1 MIRHPKNRTKM
12 KEGQVKF
19 RRVLSLIAVIAVCA
33 ITVHAQENPYRVA
46 EGWPQLPAGMT
57 WGGVISVDV
66 DARGNIWV
74 FHRSEPT
81 IFEFDPSGK
90 LIKSFGKDMFVQA
103 HGMTIDREGNIW
115 VTDAQA
121 KDGKGQQVFK
131 LSPEGKVLM
140 TLGKAGVA
148 AEGPDTFNGPTDV
161 VVAPNGD
168 IFISD
173 GHVAN
178 SNGRVVKFSKDG
190 KFIKAWGKKGTGPG
204 EMDTPHSIAMDSRG
218 RIFVADRAN
227 SRIQIFDQDGRFLD
241 QWKQFGRP
249 SGVFIDKN
257 DVIYVADSQSNA
269 TLNPGFKRGLRVGS
283 AKDGKV
289 TAFVP
294 FAEADADK
302 NNNAGME
309 GVTADATGNIYVG
322 ETTTQTLKKYVRK

>member
-1 MIRHPKNRTKM
+1 MSHAL
-12 KEGQVKF
+12 QVRF
-19 RRVLSLIAVIAVCA
+19 TRVAHLIAAMVVFAIA
-33 ITVHAQENPYRVA
+33 VHAQDNPYRVA
-46 EGWPQLPAGMT
+46 EGWPQLPAGMM
-57 WGGVISVDV
+57 WAGVISVDV
-66 DARGNIWV
+66 DARGNVWV
-74 FHRSEPT
+74 FHRSDPT
-81 IFEFDPSGK
+81 ILEFDPSGK
-90 LIKSFGKDMFVQA
+90 LVKSFGVGMFAQA

-115 VTDAQA
+115 VTDAQGQN
-121 KDGKGQQVFK
+121 GKGHQVFK
-131 LSPEGKVLM
+131 FSPDGKVLM

-161 VVAPNGD
+161 VTAANGD
-168 IFISD
+168 IFVTD

-204 EMDTPHSIAMDSRG
+204 EFDTPHSIAIDSQG
-218 RIFVADRAN
+218 RLFVADRAN

-257 DVIYVADSQSNA
+257 DTIYVADSQSNA
-269 TLNPGFKRGLRVGS
+269 TLNPGFKRGVRIGS

-289 TAFVP
+289 TALIPFV
-294 FAEADADK
+294 EADPDK

-309 GVTADATGNIYVG
+309 GVTADAMGNVYVG
-322 ETTTQTLKKYVRK
+322 ETTTQTLKKYVKSR